1 MNYSYWEHDSYF
13 NSVDLA
19 IIGGGIVG
27 LNAAIAAK
35 ESNPAL
41 KVVVIE
47 KGVVL
52 MGASL
57 RNAGFACFG
66 SPSELI
72 DDLKTRS
79 AEQVFKLVEKRWK
92 GLLALRSLIGDKA
105 MEYEGLGGYEL
116 FDTEDSFKESVEAI
130 AGFNKEIS
138 AITGEKETYRVTDE
152 KINQFGFKGFSHM
165 LENRC
170 EGQLNTGKMIRALI
184 SKAAEADVILMNG
197 LEVKD
202 FKEEQDG
209 VLISTSWQSFK
220 AKHILFTTNAYTSQ
234 LLKDVEVKPAR
245 AQVLITAPIEGLKM
259 KGAFHYDKGYYY
271 FRNVGQRVLFGGGR
285 NLDFEGETTTELET
299 TDKIQS
305 ALEKMLSEK
314 IIPGIHYKVEHR
326 WSGIMGLG
334 VGDKSPIVK
343 TISPRVHCAVRLGGM
358 GVAIGTLVG
367 QEAAAMVLQQL

>member
-1 MNYSYWEHDSYF
+1 MNYSHWEHDSYF
-13 NSVDLA
+13 NSVDLT

-27 LNAAIAAK
+27 LNAAIAARK
-35 ESNPAL
+35 AQPAL
-41 KVVVIE
+41 KVIVIE

-72 DDLKTRS
+72 DDLKSRTE
-79 AEQVFKLVEKRWK
+79 EQVFQLVEKRWK

-116 FDTEDSFKESVEAI
+116 FDSENAFAESREAI
-130 AGFNKEIS
+130 AGFNKKVS
-138 AITGEKETYRVTDE
+138 SITGEKETYKVTDD
-152 KINQFGFKGFSHM
+152 KITKFGFRGFLHM
-165 LENRC
+165 IENC
-170 EGQLNTGKMIRALI
+170 SEGQLNTGKMIQTLVR
-184 SKAAEADVILMNG
+184 KAAEEGVILING
-197 LEVKD
+197 VEVKS
-202 FKEEQDG
+202 FNEETDG
-209 VLISTSWQSFK
+209 VLINTSWQNFK
-220 AKHILFTTNAYTSQ
+220 TKHVLFTTNAYTSE
-234 LLKDVEVKPAR
+234 LLKDVVVKPAR
-245 AQVLITAPIEGLKM
+245 AQVLITKPIEGLKL

-285 NLDFEGETTTELET
+285 NLDFEGETTTNLET
-299 TDKIQS
+299 TDKIQQ

-314 IIPGIHYKVEHR
+314 IIPGHSYEIERR

-334 VGDKSPIVK
+334 DGDKSPVIK
-343 TISPRVHCAVRLGGM
+343 SLSKRTHCAVRLGGM

-367 QEAAAMVLQQL
+367 QEAAAMVLNQL